1 MKKNIIIISIL
12 LTLSMILMITPLSA
26 SSNTVLEN
34 NTNENVSQF
43 LECDYV
49 TREVTNYTPLVTNNV
64 ETTWE
69 LFSDNDIALMEAS
82 YNTHATNTT
91 NDPIIMPQDII
102 GNNDMFDA
110 PPISAPYSSVAYLSA
125 TFDSNGD
132 GSADYIMS
140 TTGFLVSK
148 NVLVTSAQG
157 VVPRDTTTTTL
168 VELRIYFGLDSDTL
182 SGTSY
187 IHPRRWTWSTAWH
200 DSSNSWK
207 YDYCVV
213 ELWDDVMQ
221 PYYFNCVESSN
232 TSPQQNVYISGYPSD
247 EQYHQKACH
256 GQIISSNYYNCN
268 FNNDMLSGMH
278 GAPIYNSSYIG
289 IATYRSST
297 FNMGNLFA
305 EHIFNLICSKIS
317 ENQ

>member
-187 IHPRRWTWSTAWH
+187 IHPRRWT
-200 DSSNSWK
+200 
-207 YDYCVV
+207 
-213 ELWDDVMQ
+213 
-221 PYYFNCVESSN
+221 
-232 TSPQQNVYISGYPSD
+232 
-247 EQYHQKACH
+247 
-256 GQIISSNYYNCN
+256 
-268 FNNDMLSGMH
+268 
-278 GAPIYNSSYIG
+278 
-289 IATYRSST
+289 
-297 FNMGNLFA
+297 
-305 EHIFNLICSKIS
+305 
-317 ENQ
+317 

>member
-1 MKKNIIIISIL
+1 MV
-12 LTLSMILMITPLSA
+12 LMAAPLSVSA
-26 SSNTVLEN
+26 SPVLEN
-34 NTNENVSQF
+34 NVNENESQF
-43 LECDYV
+43 LQCDYA
-49 TREVTNYTPLVTNNV
+49 TREVTNYTPLSTNDI

-69 LFSDNDIALMEAS
+69 LLSDSDIALMETS
-82 YNTHATNTT
+82 YNENIANMI
-91 NDPIIMPQDII
+91 DDQIIMPQDII
-102 GNNDMFDA
+102 GNDDMFDA
-110 PPISAPYSSVAYLSA
+110 PPISAPYSSIAYLRA

-157 VVPRDTTTTTL
+157 VIPRDTATTTL
-168 VELRIYFGLDSDTL
+168 VELRIYFGLDSYTL

-200 DSSNSWK
+200 DSSISWK
-207 YDYCVV
+207 YDYCVI
-213 ELWDDVMQ
+213 ELWDEVIQ

-232 TSPQQNVYISGYPSD
+232 TSTQQNIYISGYPSD
-247 EQYHQKACH
+247 EQYHQKASH

-278 GAPIYNSSYIG
+278 GAPIYNSNCIG

-297 FNMGNLFA
+297 YNMGNLFT

-317 ENQ
+317 DNQ

>member
-102 GNNDMFDA
+102 
-110 PPISAPYSSVAYLSA
+110 
-125 TFDSNGD
+125 
-132 GSADYIMS
+132 
-140 TTGFLVSK
+140 
-148 NVLVTSAQG
+148 
-157 VVPRDTTTTTL
+157 
-168 VELRIYFGLDSDTL
+168 E
-182 SGTSY
+182 
-187 IHPRRWTWSTAWH
+187 
-200 DSSNSWK
+200 
-207 YDYCVV
+207 
-213 ELWDDVMQ
+213 
-221 PYYFNCVESSN
+221 
-232 TSPQQNVYISGYPSD
+232 
-247 EQYHQKACH
+247 
-256 GQIISSNYYNCN
+256 
-268 FNNDMLSGMH
+268 
-278 GAPIYNSSYIG
+278 IG
-289 IATYRSST
+289 RA
-297 FNMGNLFA
+297 
-305 EHIFNLICSKIS
+305 HV
-317 ENQ
+317 